1 MDVEIAL
8 KFELHF
14 ALGAGEH
21 RTLRWRNL
29 DPWAALFV
37 GTFFR
42 RFFTFLL
49 GLSATSTRRRL
60 KKSGG
65 SGESGESGEFDIIL
79 FTRKQS
85 AGVKTL
91 ANVQMVVVIRTVPK
105 DLVAVIAAEGGGDG
119 VHVVFRMRRSVRL
132 HMEIQI
138 AAKLKRLA
146 AE

>member
-8 KFELHF
+8 KFKLHF

-21 RTLRWRNL
+21 RTLRWRNF

-37 GTFFR
+37 WTFFR

-49 GLSATSTRRRL
+49 GLSATSTRCRL
-60 KKSGG
+60 IRSGG
-65 SGESGESGEFDIIL
+65 SGASGESGEFDIIL

-105 DLVAVIAAEGGGDG
+105 DLVAVIAAEGGEG
-119 VHVVFRMRRSVRL
+119 VHVIFRMRRSVRL